1 MPDEIDRAQ
10 HHNEQHQVIALENW
24 RRRNA
29 CASQGAAVCI
39 ECEEPIPAAR
49 RLANP
54 SAVRCVGCQ
63 AEFER
68 SPRNAL

>member
-29 CASQGAAVCI
+29 TTPGAAVCI

-49 RLANP
+49 RRVNP

-63 AEFER
+63 TEFER
-68 SPRNAL
+68 SPRRGD